1 MRNRLKYIAAGI
13 AVVILMA
20 IAVLPFLLLAA
31 GPAGPAGETG
41 VGR

>member
-1 MRNRLKYIAAGI
+1 MRNRLTYIAAGI

-31 GPAGPAGETG
+31 GPAGPSGETG
-41 VGR
+41 VGQ

>member
-1 MRNRLKYIAAGI
+1 MRNRLLYIAGGI
-13 AVVILMA
+13 AVILMLA

-31 GPAGPAGETG
+31 GPAGPSSETG

>member
-1 MRNRLKYIAAGI
+1 MRNRLMYIAAGI

-31 GPAGPAGETG
+31 GPAGPSSGTG